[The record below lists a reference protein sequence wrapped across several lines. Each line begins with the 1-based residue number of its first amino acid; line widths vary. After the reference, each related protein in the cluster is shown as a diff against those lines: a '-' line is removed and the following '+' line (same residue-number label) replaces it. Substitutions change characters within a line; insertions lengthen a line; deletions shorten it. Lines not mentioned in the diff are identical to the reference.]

1 MELRK
6 GPKTQKRLVF
16 TEQMLAWA
24 LDLSRGLLAKELL
37 HRFNDAKFSSWE
49 SRNEID
55 FVWRHHGLLDSP
67 DQIHQSI
74 GKVRFGSCARQ

>member
-6 GPKTQKRLVF
+6 GPKTRKRLVF
-16 TEQMLAWA
+16 TEQMIAWV
-24 LDLSRGLLAKELL
+24 LDFSRGLLAKELL
-37 HRFNDAKFSSWE
+37 HRFIDAEFSFWE
-49 SRNEID
+49 GRNEED

-67 DQIHQSI
+67 DQIHQST